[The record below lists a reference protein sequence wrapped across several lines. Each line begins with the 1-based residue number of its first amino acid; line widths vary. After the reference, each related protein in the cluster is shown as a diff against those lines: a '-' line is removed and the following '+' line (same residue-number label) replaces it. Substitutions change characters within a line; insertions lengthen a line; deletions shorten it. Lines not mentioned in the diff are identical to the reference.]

1 MPPDQEAA
9 LVAAVRG
16 ALDLVYAS
24 KYAEAEQSLAAAERK
39 WPSAAGLA
47 GARCDLAFRMGQVEA
62 ARAACARALAAD
74 PDASWALYLAGV
86 IALRDTS
93 PAGTR
98 TGIEKLRRAIT
109 VDPELGQAWR
119 TLAKAYARAKDKPAL
134 EQLARDYSAKF
145 GQPLPQ

>member
-1 MPPDQEAA
+1 KAKLEGDPVAQQVAQVRARYGVPKRAKVPPDQEAA

-74 PDASWALYLAGV
+74 PDASWALYLAG
-86 IALRDTS
+86 
-93 PAGTR
+93 
-98 TGIEKLRRAIT
+98 
-109 VDPELGQAWR
+109 
-119 TLAKAYARAKDKPAL
+119 
-134 EQLARDYSAKF
+134 
-145 GQPLPQ
+145 